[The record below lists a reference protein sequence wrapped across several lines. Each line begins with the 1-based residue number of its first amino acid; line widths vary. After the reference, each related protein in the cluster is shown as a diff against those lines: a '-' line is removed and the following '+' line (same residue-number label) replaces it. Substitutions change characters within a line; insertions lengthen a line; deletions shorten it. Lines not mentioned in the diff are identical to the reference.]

1 VRVVLLAATAA
12 LALSPA
18 LAQGFGAAGERWG
31 GGVGQ
36 DRRAG
41 AERLVVLCPQWQAS
55 TPQPSDR
62 RRARPSRS
70 AGYPLGARL
79 GKGRGGRGV
88 QAKAN
93 APPSGFVRASY
104 AVQFKAGL
112 SAGERAAALKTLRQK
127 YKLKIVK
134 FNKGLDI
141 VRVVPRSSR
150 SARRPES
157 LGAALAPKIIQDLR
171 KEPFVDAAYVDFPVA
186 PRGKSPRSR

>member
-1 VRVVLLAATAA
+1 MRAVLLAATAA

-18 LAQGFGAAGERWG
+18 LAQGFGAEGERWG

-36 DRRAG
+36 GRRAG
-41 AERLVVLCPQWQAS
+41 AESFLVLCPQWQAS
-55 TPQPSDR
+55 RPQPSDR
-62 RRARPSRS
+62 RRARPLRS
-70 AGYPLGARL
+70 TGYPSGARV
-79 GKGRGGRGV
+79 GKVRGV

-93 APPSGFVRASY
+93 APLAGFVRASY

-112 SAGERAAALKTLRQK
+112 SAGERAAALKTLREK

-141 VRVVPRSSR
+141 VRLVPRTPR

-186 PRGKSPRSR
+186 PRAKSPRSR